1 MHSIINRGTVITMVT
16 VQCIGVSNRDGI
28 SVCQLLPNYIPQ
40 IIANGLSSCML
51 FVLLSQAI
59 YIYYFQFL
67 IFNSMKNDDDAMLAK
82 LSLFSWSIEIE
93 PLIIQH

>member
-1 MHSIINRGTVITMVT
+1 MHSIINLGTVITMVT
-16 VQCIGVSNRDGI
+16 VQCIGVSNRDGT

-59 YIYYFQFL
+59 LYI
-67 IFNSMKNDDDAMLAK
+67 IFD
-82 LSLFSWSIEIE
+82 F
-93 PLIIQH
+93 